1 MPLLQDKSFSSRDW
15 LGLVAGIVTGAV
27 LGCFFSS
34 DDMTGVWL
42 VVLLGPPVMLV
53 ISPGRPLVGWQVP
66 IVAAAASSALLAR
79 DSQGTAVAAYSDAAI
94 AWFVCTLFSW
104 PWFLIFH
111 HRNKRANEQNG
122 AKAFSAPYAGLG
134 VLVFLACALT
144 IVGFAMTLYPAS
156 SEEGNST
163 LPFYG
168 FLMATGG
175 VGLSAT
181 SFTLARRLG
190 VKKPITD
197 MFQLL
202 LLLPSI
208 CALAILIDFVWE
220 RPRST
225 ATPASSSHFEIWC
238 ALAGLESLALLIWL
252 TTSYRREQIR
262 RA

>member
-1 MPLLQDKSFSSRDW
+1 MPLLQNKSFSPRDW
-15 LGLVAGIVTGAV
+15 LGLAAGIVTGV
-27 LGCFFSS
+27 ILGRFFSS

-66 IVAAAASSALLAR
+66 IVAAAASSALLGR
-79 DSQGTAVAAYSDAAI
+79 DPQVTAVAAYPDAAI
-94 AWFVCTLFSW
+94 AWFICTLLSW

-111 HRNKRANEQNG
+111 HRNKRVNEQNG
-122 AKAFSAPYAGLG
+122 TKAFSTPYAGLG
-134 VLVFLACALT
+134 VLVFFACALT

-156 SEEGNST
+156 SEKGNGT

-175 VGLSAT
+175 IGLSAA
-181 SFTLARRLG
+181 SFILARRLG
-190 VKKPITD
+190 IKKPIID

-208 CALAILIDFVWE
+208 CAVAILINFVWE
-220 RPRST
+220 RMRSK
-225 ATPASSSHFEIWC
+225 ATPSFSSHFEIWC
-238 ALAGLESLALLIWL
+238 ALTGLESLALLIWL
-252 TTSYRREQIR
+252 TTSYRREHIR